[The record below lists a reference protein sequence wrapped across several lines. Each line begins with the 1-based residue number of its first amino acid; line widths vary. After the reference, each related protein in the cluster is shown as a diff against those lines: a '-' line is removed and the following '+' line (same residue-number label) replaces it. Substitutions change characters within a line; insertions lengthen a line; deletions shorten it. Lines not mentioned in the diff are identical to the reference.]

1 MLSLRLRKMVARGG
15 CPLMVYLSAQAD
27 RPAFGCALRYRTPG
41 TPSSDNLKF
50 WGVAKSTVS
59 GQTYVKDMS
68 ARPLVVGAAAAVFCY
83 ASSHKT
89 QAVRGLYNSHWDLEA
104 NSRPIAE
111 DLSRRTAHCQ
121 HATPPQKGG
130 IFRF

>member
-1 MLSLRLRKMVARGG
+1 MLSRRLHVNPDKVCYRKRYA
-15 CPLMVYLSAQAD
+15 LSNTCL
-27 RPAFGCALRYRTPG
+27 F
-41 TPSSDNLKF
+41 
-50 WGVAKSTVS
+50 VS
-59 GQTYVKDMS
+59 RQTYVKDMS